1 MTMSS
6 MWKSVVYF
14 SKMFFGLDQ
23 ELEFTDD
30 VYNINEDISVN
41 EQTNVHEEENSSRSK
56 ID

>member
-6 MWKSVVYF
+6 MWTSVVYF
-14 SKMFFGLDQ
+14 SKMFFGLDK

-41 EQTNVHEEENSSRSK
+41 EQTNVHEEENSSRIK